1 MLLWTVT
8 KTYVA
13 RALHQAAV
21 ISPYPRHT
29 ASSQWKCNVR
39 CELTIFIATTAS
51 IFCFAYYSAN
61 SAFKDRLEMQVGLT
75 IICLR
80 LKGGGSYSDCCSSK
94 QMLLVAEINLLM
106 ESAHVSTIEKYMI
119 QRHAPPK
126 SLAVFRTI
134 NCSALSIFIFKYL
147 ARSRRQ
153 SRKHHF
159 ASQLFATRPSV
170 VEVCG
175 RSTATRWLRQGKL
188 AEGPRTKTRSNGGRH
203 PQYT

>member
-1 MLLWTVT
+1 MLLWTVS

-106 ESAHVSTIEKYMI
+106 VSA
-119 QRHAPPK
+119 
-126 SLAVFRTI
+126 
-134 NCSALSIFIFKYL
+134 C
-147 ARSRRQ
+147 
-153 SRKHHF
+153 KHHRKIHDTKTCT
-159 ASQLFATRPSV
+159 SQVPGSISHNQLFRIVYFYFQVPCTFKTTEPQASL
-170 VEVCG
+170 CF
-175 RSTATRWLRQGKL
+175 TALRHSPK
-188 AEGPRTKTRSNGGRH
+188 RC
-203 PQYT
+203 